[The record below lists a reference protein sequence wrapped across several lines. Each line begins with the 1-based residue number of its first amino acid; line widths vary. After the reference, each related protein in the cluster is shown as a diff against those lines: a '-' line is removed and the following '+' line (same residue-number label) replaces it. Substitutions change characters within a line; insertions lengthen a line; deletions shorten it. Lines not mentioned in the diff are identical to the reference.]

1 MDYII
6 LFGLVINAGLNW
18 WEVRKVQ
25 NLEAIVGQM
34 LLDLGEKGILEVE
47 ISEDD

>member
-1 MDYII
+1 MEYLI
-6 LFGLVINAGLNW
+6 LFGLTVNVGLNW
-18 WEVRKVQ
+18 WELHKVH
-25 NLEAIVGQM
+25 NLELIVEQM